1 MKRWGLA
8 LIALLVLSL
17 VPSVAFHAVSAATTT
32 VQINPTDDA
41 YVKDTAPDSNYGSDS
56 SLYVGTYYRD
66 NANERAYLKFD
77 LSGIPDNAV
86 IVSATLHAYTY
97 WGAYST
103 PVNISAYAV
112 SDDSWT
118 EDSITWNTKPA
129 AGELLDKDLVPDSN
143 KRTDPVRHWSV
154 WNVTDFVKA
163 EFSGDKVV
171 SFVLVSDVEGI
182 VTESIGYNSKES
194 SYGNYP
200 YLEVVYYVPEGPSY
214 QPIREI
220 RENWETGKQ
229 VVTSGIVIGTKYNGF
244 FIQNGTEPNSGIY
257 VYTGSTPSVKVGDVV
272 QVNGTTAVWKGL
284 YEISNPSYKVVG
296 KAELPEPVVL
306 KVGEINDSY
315 QSMLVRLEWIRVTRV
330 DGKLITI
337 ADDTGSLVL
346 YDYYGVMDVTTG
358 KILKYLDG
366 IGYKY
371 NVMEVYPLDYELY
384 IPSIGISE
392 VGRPEYA
399 IKGVPMRFKVT
410 VINNGEV
417 ADNVTVVLYANGVK
431 VGNVTQE
438 IAVNGS
444 AIYELSYVPTELG
457 ALSIDIQVITT
468 DWGLIDERIYDY
480 KVVPNPNVIAYGLTP
495 YYERLYSKEMETLTP
510 LYENLTWTVN
520 ELQSCGVDLGDFAPR
535 VQWIE
540 ESMVEIQRQYQL
552 YDTLKGLLIKQ
563 NPYRNAYYYP
573 VMVHIRKAAMLGRD
587 VTEEINDVLP
597 VLQAALA
604 QVQPMCHPPAPA
616 NETEANPGNETVP
629 GNETG
634 TTPETNVTPT
644 TNITLKVTKV
654 LIDASHGQ
662 YYVKEAGVSYLVDK
676 IQSELGWEVEI
687 NQLPLT
693 YDLLRQYDVV
703 IITDPKD
710 DFTPAEIESLKKYVE
725 NGGGL
730 FIAGEWYK
738 YLNAD
743 NLNAIVG
750 DYGITFNA
758 DELMDDDKNS
768 GRPYYPFVGIYNKD
782 HPVMKFVP
790 DDWTMYYN
798 GDTLTISGNAVW
810 LIKGYDTS
818 YSVDADGNVVRIKGT
833 NPIIAAAVDLGTGRI
848 VAYGSSKALSDSYY
862 QKYIKSNWPFIKGA
876 LLWLAHQE

>member
-540 ESMVEIQRQYQL
+540 ESMGEIQRQYQL